1 MTRGLSPAGA
11 PDGIGMEGAGSGKR
25 KTGIPRLR
33 RTASGD
39 IMDAGPCG
47 GRICIADEE
56 GAP

>member
-25 KTGIPRLR
+25 KTGLPRLR

-39 IMDAGPCG
+39 IMDAAPAGAAF
-47 GRICIADEE
+47 CIADEE